1 LDPITNLVVNEIS
14 LVDGNTSIDF
24 MFDKPSGVV
33 GGYYLYTSSTGAEII
48 TPGYSVWVVSG
59 NLNMARHALAGCG
72 TQTTALSFG
81 GNFLLVTTEKFNT
94 STWTT
99 NAGWDL
105 NTPRYGLAGA
115 GTQSAALSFG
125 GSVPTKTAITEKF
138 DGSTWTANGSWN
150 LNTSRNGL
158 AGCGIQSAAL
168 SFGGN
173 NGSSTAYPAT
183 EKFDGSSWV
192 VSGNLNTARW
202 ALGGAGTQS
211 AAVSFGGNTGLSS
224 SVTENF
230 NGSTWST
237 SGNLNKSRRAI
248 GGCGSQ
254 LEAISFGGANDA
266 YAKLGDTEKYN
277 GSIWIVLNS
286 LNTARQGLAGSGTQL
301 AALSFGGTTGSA
313 SAVTEKSNQI
323 DPVYNYSGFV
333 YIDARVDSSHRKDSN
348 ISTHDDFYGKTHF
361 YYTFSDENYQGRVLN
376 FCISAVSTLLIESAP
391 SPVVT
396 LSTYPQKPENIFCIY
411 DNYESDISWDSI
423 TTSTINI
430 LTWTMN
436 SGWNLNESKSGLSG
450 CGMSSSSLCAGG
462 DSSGGVLATTEKF
475 DGSTWT
481 TNSGWNLLLGVY
493 NSSLS
498 GTQSAAVISAGY
510 NPSYSPTN
518 WSELFNG
525 SSWSVTG
532 GLGVAKVSTA
542 GVGIQSAALSIGG
555 FSGVVL
561 PYTEKFNG
569 SAWSTLLAWNLNTA
583 RQLLAGSGIQSA
595 ALSFGGTTGSVS
607 AVTEKFNGS
616 TWTTNSGWNLNIA
629 RSGLAGGGVQ
639 SATLAFGGY
648 NVTYSAITEEF
659 NGSTWSISRNL
670 NVAKSTLAGT
680 GTTTSAIGFGGNSG
694 IHSNTTEK
702 FGYFDISFGR
712 NSDFNRFD
720 IYINNLDEVH
730 GTTMT
735 YDVLYN
741 SSFVEGKAVWVI
753 DIFKRNQWF
762 GEVTSTGALD
772 LALIKREQYSSL
784 TDSPFLD
791 NFKIYVESSSDTF
804 VGSTTSTGLVDTSF
818 VKGYHSIYKLQSV
831 TSTGLGSE
839 FSKFPVYLVDVS
851 NTLPY
856 LRSPVNSSTG
866 LLSNIYWEQ
875 IKNTL
880 IDKNYY
886 DKSLYAIPYSATETF
901 NFKGFLGVSRCLVDI
916 FINDIYGFTISTG
929 IYGEYDINYKFEKGQ
944 TDLRIQARDRENIAF
959 SRTTGTYSI
968 RTIYIYT
975 WYSVLGNQYAQ
986 IVDELGYL
994 RTDNSLSTV
1003 RYSSYTDRYKPLI
1016 ELSKYA
1022 EEDSTEFLT
1031 LAANIFKM
1039 FEYVSYDES
1048 VNILL
1053 DSIQTEADYF
1063 DHYDVFYR
1071 NSLYRTIKTGWNFVT
1086 ISTSTG
1092 LDRGNYYYGITS
1104 LTSTG
1109 EETGV
1114 EVIRVDDRWWPLS
1127 STGFV
1132 RMNVIQWSQ
1141 VNGIPYYN
1149 IYRGVSEDSLEYV
1162 TTLSGLF
1169 FIDAGVLTPNPLKVP
1184 PVHNFTDYEAPT
1196 ELSIYLDTRL
1206 APYEML
1212 LKNKTWVQIV
1222 IYAEDDNDIP
1232 EFQLERIVF
1241 YLKKII
1247 APEIIYTVI
1256 YANDSSV
1263 RFLT

>member
-1 LDPITNLVVNEIS
+1 MDPITNLVVNEIS
-14 LVDGNTSIDF
+14 LVDGNTSIDV

-33 GGYYLYTSSTGAEII
+33 GGYYLYVSSTGTEII
-48 TPGYSVWVVSG
+48 TPAYSSWVTSG
-59 NLNMARHALAGCG
+59 NLNFARYALG
-72 TQTTALSFG
+72 
-81 GNFLLVTTEKFNT
+81 
-94 STWTT
+94 
-99 NAGWDL
+99 
-105 NTPRYGLAGA
+105 
-115 GTQSAALSFG
+115 
-125 GSVPTKTAITEKF
+125 
-138 DGSTWTANGSWN
+138 
-150 LNTSRNGL
+150 
-158 AGCGIQSAAL
+158 GCGIQSAAL

-173 NGSSTAYPAT
+173 WELAYTEKFNGSTWTYSAGWDLNTARHALGSSGIQSAALSFGGYGATRSKVT
-183 EKFDGSSWV
+183 EKFDGSSW
-192 VSGNLNTARW
+192 SANAGWDLNTARHGLAGCGTQNSSLAFGGTTGSASVITEKFDGSTWTVSGSLNVARW
-202 ALGGAGTQS
+202 ALAGCGTQS
-211 AAVSFGGNTGLSS
+211 AGLSFGGNTGTES
-224 SVTENF
+224 SVSEKF
-230 NGSTWST
+230 NGLTWST
-237 SGNLNKSRRAI
+237 TSGLNKARRALS
-248 GGCGSQ
+248 GCGIQS
-254 LEAISFGGANDA
+254 EAISFGGAA
-266 YAKLGDTEKYN
+266 SSSTLGDTEKFN
-277 GSIWIVLNS
+277 GTIWITLS
-286 LNTARQGLAGSGTQL
+286 PLNTARQGLAGAGTQT
-301 AALSFGGTTGSA
+301 AALSFGGNTGSD
-313 SAVTEKSNQI
+313 SSITEKSVQI
-323 DPVYNYSGFV
+323 DTVYNYTGFV
-333 YIDARVDSSHRKDSN
+333 YIDARVDSSHRKDSS

-376 FCISAVSTLLIESAP
+376 FYISAVSTLLIESVP
-391 SPVVT
+391 SSIIT
-396 LSTYPQKPENIFCIY
+396 LGTYPQKPENMFCIY
-411 DNYESDISWDSI
+411 DSYESDISWNPI
-423 TTSTINI
+423 TISTINI
-430 LTWTMN
+430 LTWVTN
-436 SGWNLNESKSGLSG
+436 SGWNLNQSRSGPSG
-450 CGMSSSSLCAGG
+450 CGVTNSALCAGG
-462 DSSGGVLATTEKF
+462 DSSSGVLATTEKF
-475 DGSTWT
+475 DGSIWT

-493 NSSLS
+493 SASMS

-510 NPSYSPTN
+510 NTSYGGTN

-532 GLGVAKVSTA
+532 GLGLGKVSTA
-542 GVGIQSAALSIGG
+542 GAGIQSAALSIGG

-569 SAWSTLLAWNLNTA
+569 STWTYNTGWNLNTA

-595 ALSFGGTTGSVS
+595 ALSFGGDTGSVS

-629 RSGLAGGGVQ
+629 RSGLAGCGVQ
-639 SATLAFGGY
+639 SSTLTFGGY
-648 NVTYSAITEEF
+648 TVTYSAITEEF
-659 NGSTWSISRNL
+659 NGSTWSISRNI
-670 NVAKSTLAGT
+670 NVAKSTLAGA

-702 FGYFDISFGR
+702 FEYSDISFGR

-720 IYINNLDEVH
+720 IYINNLDEVS

-741 SSFVEGKAVWVI
+741 SSFTEGKAVWII

-772 LALIKREQYSSL
+772 LALIKREPYSSL

-791 NFKIYVESSSDTF
+791 NFKIYVESSSDAF

-818 VKGYHSIYKLQSV
+818 VKGYHSIYKLKSV
-831 TSTGLGSE
+831 TSTGLSSE

-875 IKNTL
+875 IKSTL

-901 NFKGFLGVSRCLVDI
+901 NLKGFLGVSRCLVDV

-1031 LAANIFKM
+1031 LAAEIFKM

-1048 VNILL
+1048 VNILF

-1071 NSLYRTIKTGWNFVT
+1071 NSLYRTIKTGWSFVT

-1109 EETGV
+1109 EETGA

-1132 RMNVIQWSQ
+1132 RMNVIQWSP

-1149 IYRGVSEDSLEYV
+1149 IYRGISEDSLEYL
-1162 TTLSGLF
+1162 TTISGLLF
-1169 FIDAGVLTPNPLKVP
+1169 VDAGAITPNPLKIP
-1184 PVHNFTDYEAPT
+1184 PIHNFTDYEAPT
-1196 ELSIYLDTRL
+1196 DLSLYLDTRL
-1206 APYEML
+1206 APYEMF
-1212 LKNKTWVQIV
+1212 LKNKTWIQIV
-1222 IYAEDDNDIP
+1222 IYAEDNNDIP
-1232 EFQLERIVF
+1232 EFQLERIIF

-1247 APEIIYTVI
+1247 APEIRYIVI